1 MKNTNLSE
9 IFRRLKL
16 MKIQSSITSKSAIY
30 TRKLFVA
37 TATVLA
43 LQSCNTDFMN
53 VTPPNQ
59 LVADIVWND
68 ALTAQA
74 YINDIYNGFEQ
85 GGFSEQMLASVSDEA
100 MFTHPGRGIDIV
112 NSGAS
117 NPTSLGWVHGTW
129 AWGRMYI
136 YIRFCNVAIQ
146 QLNSADNKITDQ
158 DLKEKMLGQVHF
170 LRAYY
175 YQQLLR
181 YYGGIPLVDKVY
193 TITDD
198 MNLARNTYE
207 ECVNFILK
215 DCEEAYKFLN
225 GKSMEK
231 GRATALAALAVKA
244 RVLLYAASDQHV
256 STKLKAKVPTIS
268 DDMMPILAYTSG
280 NQQERYRAAQ
290 AAAKA
295 VMDASLGYKLDL
307 IAPVS
312 PTEGQN
318 NYKSIAMGG
327 GSKAPNIDP
336 AAASELIYAKYFI
349 AEASSTHGLHN
360 GPNGYKNWAGNTPIG
375 LLVDD
380 YQMVDGTTFSW
391 NNPQHKADPYKNRD
405 PRFYATVLYDG
416 AKWKPRNRISPE
428 AGDTTNRIQ
437 TGMYDIIDPKDGLK
451 TIPGIDTRG
460 GSIESWNGSWT
471 GYYYHKFI
479 DPDPNIVDANSFQLI
494 PWPFF
499 RYTEAVLNYVEA
511 SIELGETTVARD
523 WLNKIRFRAGMPA
536 VTTTD
541 QNQLRE
547 IYRHE
552 RRIEMAY
559 EEHRYHDVRRWLIAA
574 ETVGRKVT
582 YIKVTG
588 KFKPGKTM
596 TLPYRH
602 DPTVYDYTYTP
613 VVDNSQENRSWNNNL
628 YFRPLHRDEL
638 NKNNLL
644 KQNPGYPQ

>member
-1 MKNTNLSE
+1 MKKETLSQ
-9 IFRRLKL
+9 IFRRFNNKRKDFLT
-16 MKIQSSITSKSAIY
+16 TSKSTRY
-30 TRKLFVA
+30 TKKLFVMTA
-37 TATVLA
+37 TALA
-43 LQSCNTDFMN
+43 LQSCNTDFLN

-59 LVADIVWND
+59 LSADVVWND

-85 GGFSEQMLASVSDEA
+85 GGLSEQMLASVSDEA

-112 NSGAS
+112 NSGTS
-117 NPTSLGWVHGTW
+117 NPTSTGWVHGTW

-136 YIRFCNVAIQ
+136 YIRFCNVAMQ

-181 YYGGIPLVDKVY
+181 YYGGVPLVDKVY
-193 TITDD
+193 TIADD

-207 ECVNFILK
+207 ECVNFIVK
-215 DCEEAYKFLN
+215 DCEEAFKYLN
-225 GKSMEK
+225 GKSMDK
-231 GRATALAALAVKA
+231 GRATALAALAVKS

-256 STKLKAKVPTIS
+256 GTKLKAKVPTIS
-268 DDMMPILAYTSG
+268 DDMLPILAYTSG
-280 NQQERYRAAQ
+280 SQQDRYKLAQ

-295 VMDASLGYKLDL
+295 VMDASSGYKLNL
-307 IAPVS
+307 SAPVS
-312 PTEGQN
+312 AIDGQN

-327 GSKAPNIDP
+327 VSKAPNMDA

-349 AEASSTHGLHN
+349 ADASSSHGLYN

-375 LLVDD
+375 LLADD
-380 YQMVDGTTFSW
+380 YQMIDGTAFSW
-391 NNPQHKADPYKNRD
+391 NNATHKAAPYQNRD
-405 PRFYATVLYDG
+405 PRFYATILHDG
-416 AKWKPRNRISPE
+416 AKWKPREKISGNIDP
-428 AGDTTNRIQ
+428 ASQIQ
-437 TGMYDIIDPKDGLK
+437 TGTYDIMDGGTVK

-479 DPDPNIVDANSFQLI
+479 DPDPNIIEANGFQLI

-511 SIELGETTVARD
+511 SIELGETAVARD

-536 VTTTD
+536 ITATD
-541 QNQLRE
+541 QATLRQ

-559 EEHRYHDVRRWLIAA
+559 EEHRYHDVRRWLIPE

-582 YIKVTG
+582 YIKITG
-588 KFKPGKTM
+588 KFKPGKSM
-596 TLPYRH
+596 TAPYRH
-602 DPTVYDYTYTP
+602 DTSIYDYTYTP
-613 VVDNSQENRSWNNNL
+613 VVDNSQENRAWNNNL
-628 YFRPLHRDEL
+628 YFRPIHRDEM

-644 KQNPGYPQ
+644 KQNPGYTQ

>member
-1 MKNTNLSE
+1 MKKETLSQ
-9 IFRRLKL
+9 IFRRFNTQRKQLYATSKLTLKTTKIVIIAL
-16 MKIQSSITSKSAIY
+16 SAMSIQSCS
-30 TRKLFVA
+30 
-37 TATVLA
+37 
-43 LQSCNTDFMN
+43 TDFMN
-53 VTPPNQ
+53 VSPPNQ
-59 LVADIVWND
+59 LSADVVWND

-85 GGFSEQMLASVSDEA
+85 GGFNEQMLASVSDEA

-136 YIRFCNVAIQ
+136 YIRFCNVAMQ
-146 QLNSADNKITDQ
+146 QLNSEDNKITDQ

-181 YYGGIPLVDKVY
+181 YYGGVPLVDKVY

-198 MNLARNTYE
+198 MNIARNTYE
-207 ECVNFILK
+207 ECVNFIVK
-215 DCEEAYKFLN
+215 DCEEAHRFLN
-225 GKSMEK
+225 GKSMDK
-231 GRATALAALAVKA
+231 GRATALAALALKS

-256 STKLKAKVPTIS
+256 STKLKAKVSTIS
-268 DDMMPILAYTSG
+268 DEMMPILAYNSG

-295 VMDASLGYKLDL
+295 VMDASSGYKLNL
-307 IAPVS
+307 AAPVS
-312 PTEGQN
+312 AAEGQN

-327 GSKAPNIDP
+327 GSKAPGIDP
-336 AAASELIYAKYFI
+336 SAASELIYAKYFI
-349 AEASSTHGLHN
+349 ADANYTHGLHN

-380 YQMVDGTTFSW
+380 YQMIDGSSFSW
-391 NNPQHKADPYKNRD
+391 NNAAHKAEPYKNRD
-405 PRFYATVLYDG
+405 PRFYATILYDG
-416 AKWKPRNRISPE
+416 AGWKPREKISGNIDP
-428 AGDTTNRIQ
+428 ANQIQ
-437 TGMYDIIDPKDGLK
+437 TGTYDILDGGTVK

-479 DPDPNIVDANSFQLI
+479 DPDPNIVDANNFQLV

-536 VTTTD
+536 ITTTD
-541 QNQLRE
+541 QNQLRD

-582 YIKVTG
+582 YIKITG

-596 TLPYRH
+596 TAPYRH

-644 KQNPGYPQ
+644 KQNPGYSE

>member
-1 MKNTNLSE
+1 MRNTTLSE

-16 MKIQSSITSKSAIY
+16 MRKQSSITSKSTLY
-30 TRKLFVA
+30 TKKLLII
-37 TATVLA
+37 TATTLA
-43 LQSCNTDFMN
+43 LQSCDTDFMN
-53 VTPPNQ
+53 VNPPNQ

-68 ALTAQA
+68 AATAQA

-112 NSGAS
+112 NSGSS

-136 YIRFCNVAIQ
+136 YIRFCNVAMQ
-146 QLNSADNKITDQ
+146 QLNSEDNKITDQ

-193 TITDD
+193 TITDE
-198 MNLARNTYE
+198 MSIARNTYE
-207 ECVNFILK
+207 ECVNFIVN
-215 DCEEAYKFLN
+215 DCDEAYRFLN
-225 GKSMEK
+225 GKNMDK
-231 GRATALAALAVKA
+231 GRATALAALAVKS
-244 RVLLYAASDQHV
+244 RVLLYAASDQHDGP
-256 STKLKAKVPTIS
+256 KLKAKVPTIS
-268 DDMMPILAYTSG
+268 DDMLPILAYTSG
-280 NQQERYRAAQ
+280 SQTERYRLAQ
-290 AAAKA
+290 SAAKA
-295 VMDASLGYKLDL
+295 VLDASTGYKLDL
-307 IAPVS
+307 TAPVS
-312 PTEGQN
+312 AEEGQN

-349 AEASSTHGLHN
+349 ADANYTHGLHN

-380 YQMVDGTTFSW
+380 YQMIDGTTFSW
-391 NNPQHKADPYKNRD
+391 ANATHKSAPYENRD
-405 PRFYATVLYDG
+405 PRFYATILYDG
-416 AKWKPRNRISPE
+416 AGWKPREKISGNIDP
-428 AGDTTNRIQ
+428 ANQIQ
-437 TGMYDIIDPKDGLK
+437 TGTYDIMDGGTVR

-479 DPDPNIVDANSFQLI
+479 DPDPNIVDANNFQLV

-511 SIELGETTVARD
+511 SIELGETAVAIE

-536 VTTTD
+536 ITATTQAD
-541 QNQLRE
+541 LRQA
-547 IYRHE
+547 YRLE

-559 EEHRYHDVRRWLIAA
+559 EEQRYHDVRRTS
-574 ETVGRKVT
+574 E
-582 YIKVTG
+582 
-588 KFKPGKTM
+588 
-596 TLPYRH
+596 
-602 DPTVYDYTYTP
+602 
-613 VVDNSQENRSWNNNL
+613 SQVSSNQASL
-628 YFRPLHRDEL
+628 
-638 NKNNLL
+638 
-644 KQNPGYPQ
+644 